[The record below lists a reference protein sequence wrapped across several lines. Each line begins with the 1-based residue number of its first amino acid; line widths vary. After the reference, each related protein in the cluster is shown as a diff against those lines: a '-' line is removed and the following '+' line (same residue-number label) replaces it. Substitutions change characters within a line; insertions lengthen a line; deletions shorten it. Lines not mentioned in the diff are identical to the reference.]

1 MDEKRGGGEGELLQ
15 TNSSH
20 DNVNEKKLN
29 FIYCIILGQEV
40 SQIGHTYTPILGVEI
55 VKQ

>member
-20 DNVNEKKLN
+20 DNVNEKNSILFIVSFWAKRFRKLD
-29 FIYCIILGQEV
+29 IHIHQYSV
-40 SQIGHTYTPILGVEI
+40 SKL
-55 VKQ
+55 